1 MANEITIQ
9 AKLSAAK
16 NGAGIS
22 NATTTKTQTIENA
35 LAGPRVNGL
44 QSVGTSKEAVAL
56 ADTDTTKQYMVLLRN
71 TDPTNYVT
79 VYGRPDATPN
89 DCAVGIMLPGE
100 SWGPVRMPALT
111 GGYPLLYVKADTAA
125 CQVDVQVTEAGNP
138 LA

>member
-22 NATTTKTQTIENA
+22 NATTTKTQSIETG

-44 QSVGTSKEAVAL
+44 QSVGTSKEAVGL
-56 ADTDTTKQYMVLLRN
+56 ADTDTTKQYIVLLRN
-71 TDPTNYVT
+71 MDPTNFVT
-79 VYGRPDATPN
+79 VYSRKDGTPT
-89 DCAVGIMLPGE
+89 DSVTGIMLPGE
-100 SWGPVRMPALT
+100 SWGAARMPALAS
-111 GGYPLLYVKADTAA
+111 GYPLLYMQADTAA

-138 LA
+138 LV